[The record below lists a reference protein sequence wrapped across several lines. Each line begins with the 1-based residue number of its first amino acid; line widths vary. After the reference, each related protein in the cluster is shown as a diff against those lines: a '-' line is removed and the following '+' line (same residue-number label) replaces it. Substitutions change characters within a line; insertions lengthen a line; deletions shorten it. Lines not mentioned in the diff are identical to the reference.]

1 MRRSCLLG
9 LTLFLLL
16 GLLAACGEAPDKE
29 NPRLPAS
36 EACLT
41 GRVAAVEGAQLL
53 VASLEEGAGESD
65 VYAVS
70 LGQCPVAYQDP
81 DQGAIRP
88 GDRIQVGY
96 GGTVEETFPARL
108 GEVTGILVEASG
120 FDDLCA
126 LYLQVLE
133 DLWAT
138 DPALNDPP
146 VPRRTGS
153 GGGGPELAAGLP
165 CSDRHLG
172 GPGGPGIH
180 RPRASGVGRRPLPLP
195 CGGEP
200 FRGAHLHRPEM
211 EKRHRRLLV
220 HPLHRPPEPI
230 RPLGRLYRGRGGDFV
245 GRGKQAEPREAGTRK
260 SPENNESS
268 FLPAAAEKA
277 SAAALFC
284 RSAGRRAAA
293 DVSKKFFELTCQ
305 VSRPSFVL

>member
-1 MRRSCLLG
+1 M
-9 LTLFLLL
+9 
-16 GLLAACGEAPDKE
+16 
-29 NPRLPAS
+29 
-36 EACLT
+36 
-41 GRVAAVEGAQLL
+41 AAVEGAQLL

-138 DPALNDPP
+138 DPALNDGVAQLGLDLSQTRLSPAEQGA
-146 VPRRTGS
+146 VGVA
-153 GGGGPELAAGLP
+153 PELAAGLP

-245 GRGKQAEPREAGTRK
+245 GRGKQTEPREVCKYAT
-260 SPENNESS
+260 PMI
-268 FLPAAAEKA
+268 
-277 SAAALFC
+277 C
-284 RSAGRRAAA
+284 
-293 DVSKKFFELTCQ
+293 
-305 VSRPSFVL
+305 

>member
-138 DPALNDPP
+138 DPALNDGVAQLGLDLSQTRLSPAEQGA
-146 VPRRTGS
+146 VGVA
-153 GGGGPELAAGLP
+153 PELAAGLP

-245 GRGKQAEPREAGTRK
+245 GRGKKAEPREAGTRK

-277 SAAALFC
+277 SAAALFLPV
-284 RSAGRRAAA
+284 RRAE
-293 DVSKKFFELTCQ
+293 SGRGCFEKI
-305 VSRPSFVL
+305 F

>member
-138 DPALNDPP
+138 DPALNDGVAQLGLDLSQTRLSPAEQGAVGVALSWQRDCP
-146 VPRRTGS
+146 VLTG
-153 GGGGPELAAGLP
+153 
-165 CSDRHLG
+165 
-172 GPGGPGIH
+172 
-180 RPRASGVGRRPLPLP
+180 
-195 CGGEP
+195 
-200 FRGAHLHRPEM
+200 
-211 EKRHRRLLV
+211 
-220 HPLHRPPEPI
+220 
-230 RPLGRLYRGRGGDFV
+230 
-245 GRGKQAEPREAGTRK
+245 TW
-260 SPENNESS
+260 
-268 FLPAAAEKA
+268 
-277 SAAALFC
+277 
-284 RSAGRRAAA
+284 
-293 DVSKKFFELTCQ
+293 
-305 VSRPSFVL
+305 

>member
-126 LYLQVLE
+126 L
-133 DLWAT
+133 
-138 DPALNDPP
+138 P
-146 VPRRTGS
+146 S
-153 GGGGPELAAGLP
+153 
-165 CSDRHLG
+165 G
-172 GPGGPGIH
+172 GPGAGPSTTEVTLGLDTLSKPASPAEERWQRSCPVLTGTFG
-180 RPRASGVGRRPLPLP
+180 RPWRTRDTSTESEWSGTTASSSPLRRRTLPGRSPSPPRN
-195 CGGEP
+195 GEAAP
-200 FRGAHLHRPEM
+200 APTGSPTAPPART
-211 EKRHRRLLV
+211 
-220 HPLHRPPEPI
+220 HP
-230 RPLGRLYRGRGGDFV
+230 
-245 GRGKQAEPREAGTRK
+245 ATGTAI
-260 SPENNESS
+260 PW
-268 FLPAAAEKA
+268 
-277 SAAALFC
+277 
-284 RSAGRRAAA
+284 AGRRFRR
-293 DVSKKFFELTCQ
+293 KREKG
-305 VSRPSFVL
+305 

>member
-29 NPRLPAS
+29 NPHLPTS
-36 EACLT
+36 EACLN
-41 GRVAAVEGAQLL
+41 GRVAPVEGAQLL
-53 VASLEEGAGESD
+53 GPRREAGAAQSD

-138 DPALNDPP
+138 DPALNDGVAQQRLDLSQTRLSPAAQGRLGRALGRKPAPRGPTAASPP
-146 VPRRTGS
+146 SRT
-153 GGGGPELAAGLP
+153 
-165 CSDRHLG
+165 
-172 GPGGPGIH
+172 
-180 RPRASGVGRRPLPLP
+180 RPLPRRSP
-195 CGGEP
+195 SPPRNGEAAP
-200 FRGAHLHRPEM
+200 APTGSPTAPPART
-211 EKRHRRLLV
+211 
-220 HPLHRPPEPI
+220 HP
-230 RPLGRLYRGRGGDFV
+230 
-245 GRGKQAEPREAGTRK
+245 ATGTAI
-260 SPENNESS
+260 PW
-268 FLPAAAEKA
+268 
-277 SAAALFC
+277 
-284 RSAGRRAAA
+284 AGRRFRRKRET
-293 DVSKKFFELTCQ
+293 DRTTRSL
-305 VSRPSFVL
+305 

>member
-9 LTLFLLL
+9 RTLFLLL

-138 DPALNDPP
+138 DPALNDGVAQLGLDLSQTRLSPAEQGAVGVALSWQRDCP
-146 VPRRTGS
+146 VLTGTWEALADQGYIDRERVEWDDGLFLSLAEENPS
-153 GGGGPELAAGLP
+153 GALTFTAQKW
-165 CSDRHLG
+165 R
-172 GPGGPGIH
+172 
-180 RPRASGVGRRPLPLP
+180 SGTGAYWFTHCTARQNPSGHWDGYTV
-195 CGGEP
+195 GGE
-200 FRGAHLHRPEM
+200 A
-211 EKRHRRLLV
+211 
-220 HPLHRPPEPI
+220 I
-230 RPLGRLYRGRGGDFV
+230 
-245 GRGKQAEPREAGTRK
+245 
-260 SPENNESS
+260 S
-268 FLPAAAEKA
+268 
-277 SAAALFC
+277 
-284 RSAGRRAAA
+284 
-293 DVSKKFFELTCQ
+293 
-305 VSRPSFVL
+305 